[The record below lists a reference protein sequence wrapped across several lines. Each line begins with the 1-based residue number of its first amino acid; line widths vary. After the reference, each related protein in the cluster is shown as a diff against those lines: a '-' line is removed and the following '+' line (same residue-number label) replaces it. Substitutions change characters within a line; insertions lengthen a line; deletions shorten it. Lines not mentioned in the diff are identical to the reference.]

1 MKARGEERAAG
12 NRHSAEGATLWVPAR
27 GFSPPC
33 GKEEEDASCQW
44 NRTGEIP
51 EATCLDRKR

>member
-1 MKARGEERAAG
+1 MGRRGLQETGTQQRAL
-12 NRHSAEGATLWVPAR
+12 HSGFLLGGSLPRAEKR
-27 GFSPPC
+27 R
-33 GKEEEDASCQW
+33 EEDASCQW